1 MSSSRHLRRA
11 VLTGLLALLLALG
24 SGLAATPAPAA
35 TAAPT
40 GLRAVSRS
48 TSGLTFGWDRVAG
61 APQYRLA
68 VSTSPSMSGATHLR
82 ETSLVQEVT
91 GLRTGTTYYAQVRVI
106 SADGANLGPYS
117 PVVRVSTLP
126 SGGYPH
132 LAPSGLRAG
141 VPTSGSVRL
150 DWAERA
156 RSGERYRVQYSTSS
170 SMSGAAY
177 VRTTDN
183 DLDLSGLKPSTRYW
197 FKVRVISG
205 DSAGTNRSDY
215 SPAVSLTTTA
225 RPASVSQP
233 LVVGSYNVK
242 CANCFDGLPDELP
255 WAQRRDAVAATIKG
269 ERPDVVGVQEAS
281 QGWLKTSS
289 GASVDRSQ
297 FEDLLGALGSP
308 YKLTNSHRNNCVN
321 SRTPTGCVYAD
332 RGASQGTRLVYD
344 SSRVS
349 LQAAGSELLASK
361 EGSNARYAAWGRFTQ
376 LSTGRKFFVVTTHLE
391 PRDAGS
397 SKANWDLRR
406 RQATEL
412 VQLIAAQRQGLPVIV
427 TGDLNSHK
435 WTPYGNAP
443 RELLSSAGLVDP
455 LGNGYETTWTAP
467 GATVEKRIRTDL
479 SSYTGFQ
486 RTAPAFDYINGTY
499 LDYVMTSPMRV
510 SEWETVARLD
520 SSGRFVGTIPSD
532 HNMVRATVWL
542 PR

>member
-1 MSSSRHLRRA
+1 MSTPRVQRT
-11 VLTGLLALLLALG
+11 VLTFLLALLLAVG
-24 SGLAATPAPAA
+24 SGLAPAPASA
-35 TAAPT
+35 ETAAPT
-40 GLRAVSRS
+40 GLRAISRS
-48 TSGLTFGWDRVAG
+48 TTGLTLSWDRVSG
-61 APQYRLA
+61 APQYRVA
-68 VSTSPSMSGATHLR
+68 VSTSSGMTAPTYHR

-91 GLRTGTTYYAQVRVI
+91 GLRTATTYYAQVRVI
-106 SADGANLGPYS
+106 SADGASLGPYS
-117 PVVRVSTLP
+117 PVVRLSTLG

-132 LAPSGLRAG
+132 LAPSGLRVG

-156 RSGERYRVQYSTSS
+156 QAGERYRVQYSTSS
-170 SMSGAAY
+170 SMSGASYA
-177 VRTTDN
+177 RTTDN
-183 DLDLSGLKPSTRYW
+183 DLDLSGLEPSTRYW

-215 SPAVSLTTTA
+215 SPAVSLATTA
-225 RPASVSQP
+225 RAASVAQP

-242 CANCFDGLPDELP
+242 CANCFDGLADELP
-255 WAQRRDAVAATIKG
+255 WAQRRDVVAATIEG
-269 ERPDVVGVQEAS
+269 ERPDVVGLQEAS

-297 FEDLLGALGSP
+297 FEDLVQALGSP
-308 YKLTNSHRNNCVN
+308 YKLTNSHRNNCVK
-321 SRTPTGCVYAD
+321 STTPTGCVYAD

-349 LQAAGSELLASK
+349 LQAAGSRLLASK
-361 EGSNARYAAWGRFTQ
+361 EGSNARYAAWGRLTQ
-376 LSTGRKFFVVTTHLE
+376 LSTGRKFLVVNTHLE
-391 PRDAGS
+391 PRDASS

-406 RQATEL
+406 RQASEL
-412 VQLIAAQRQGLPVIV
+412 VTLIQDQRKGLPVIV
-427 TGDLNSHK
+427 TGDFNSHK

-443 RELLSSAGLVDP
+443 RDLLTGAGLVDP

-467 GATVEKRIRTDL
+467 GATVEKRVRSDL
-479 SSYTGFQ
+479 SSYNGFQ
-486 RTAPAFDYINGTY
+486 RTAPGFDYINGTY
-499 LDYVMTSPMRV
+499 LDYVMTTPMRV